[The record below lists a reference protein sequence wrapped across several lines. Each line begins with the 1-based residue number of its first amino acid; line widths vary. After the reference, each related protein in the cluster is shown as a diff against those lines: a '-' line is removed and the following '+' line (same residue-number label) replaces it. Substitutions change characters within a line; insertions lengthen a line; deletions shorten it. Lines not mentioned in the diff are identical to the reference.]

1 MENYAKPSLS
11 PKAQKEIEHISVNGA
26 EEIIVFYDKVPP
38 GELFN
43 IFHTQAILQNWGRDP
58 GVGSR
63 QQ

>member
-43 IFHTQAILQNWGRDP
+43 IFHTQAILQN
-58 GVGSR
+58 
-63 QQ
+63 